1 MLAET
6 SKADLILAPPA
17 PTLRPPV
24 VTIRTVRDKDI
35 PELLGLIGALALHH
49 GEQATLSEEDLAR
62 DLFGPSPWISG
73 LVAVSGGELIGFA
86 LMSPLYLARQGQ
98 RGLEINQIFVKSGF
112 RGQGIGQ
119 HLVDRAREQARASG
133 CAFLSVGAATGNFRA
148 HRFYEHLDF
157 AARPVTGMRYLKAI
171 G

>member
-1 MLAET
+1 MPAET
-6 SKADLILAPPA
+6 IASARPEE
-17 PTLRPPV
+17 TRRPPV
-24 VTIRTVRDKDI
+24 VTIRQARDKDI
-35 PELLGLIGALALHH
+35 PELMTMIAALAAHH
-49 GEQATLSEEDLAR
+49 GEQATVSETDLQR
-62 DLFGPSPWISG
+62 DLFGPAPWITG
-73 LVAVSGGELIGFA
+73 LVAESEGQLIGFA

-98 RGLEINQIFVKSGF
+98 RGLEINQIYVESGF

-119 HLVDRAREQARASG
+119 HLIDRAREQARAAG
-133 CAFLSVGAATGNFRA
+133 CGFLSVGAATGNFRA